1 MKHIEYTLVL
11 KSPVIDAG
19 FGLDIIN
26 EIIAN
31 HNQNLFDAMSNN
43 LYGEFK
49 TDPVLSDDNLTV
61 TNSYNITN
69 EVYNILNEASPNNL
83 SETIN
88 SVINSSPDVESFNL
102 TITDI

>member
-1 MKHIEYTLVL
+1 MKHVEYTLVL

-26 EIIAN
+26 DVIAN
-31 HNQNLFDAMSNN
+31 YNQNLFDAMSNN
-43 LYGEFK
+43 LYEFK

-61 TNSYNITN
+61 TNSYDITN
-69 EVYNILNEASPNNL
+69 EVYNILNEASPNDL

-88 SVINSSPDVESFNL
+88 SIINSSPDVESFNL